1 MIDELHFLGFCSSYS
16 EVLRF
21 ERNAAIMNKTNLAL
35 NENSF
40 VQHIADNADHD
51 TCTLDGHGTF
61 HGMAIIAAIT
71 PCAERSTVV
80 IPREEVIITK
90 S

>member
-1 MIDELHFLGFCSSYS
+1 
-16 EVLRF
+16 
-21 ERNAAIMNKTNLAL
+21 MNKTNLTL
-35 NENSF
+35 SENSF

-71 PCAERSTVV
+71 PCTERSTVV

-90 S
+90 SKSEQVLNYFEFMNLFILGRR

>member
-1 MIDELHFLGFCSSYS
+1 
-16 EVLRF
+16 
-21 ERNAAIMNKTNLAL
+21 MNKTNLTL

-40 VQHIADNADHD
+40 VQNIADNADHD

-71 PCAERSTVV
+71 PCTERSTVV

-90 S
+90 SKSEQVLNYFEFMNLFILGRR